1 MASDTYR
8 DILQTIIDGKDLT
21 FEQAHGVFTELMD
34 GNLTEAQ
41 IAGLLIAL
49 RTKGECVSEIA
60 GAAMAMRQHAVRI
73 DVGGADV
80 IDIVGTGGTGL
91 KTFNISTTSCFV
103 AAGAGAK
110 VAKHGNVT
118 NTRASGAANVLQ
130 SLGVNLEASPDT
142 VSRCIATAGVGF
154 CYARACHPAMKFA
167 APVRKQLPV
176 RTIFNVLG
184 PLTNPAGAKRM
195 VLGTFAD
202 EWTEPLAKV
211 LDKLGATHAWVVHA
225 EDGLDEITITSTTRV
240 SEIRDGKIRTWTMQ
254 PEDVDL
260 PRGSFEDLTVA
271 DPAESAAV
279 AKALL
284 DGKEGPTR
292 NIVLLNAAAAL
303 VVADI
308 AKDLKDGLAK
318 AKESI
323 DSGAAKKAMESLVK
337 ESNA

>member
-1 MASDTYR
+1 MSSDGYR
-8 DILQTIIDGKDLT
+8 DILQTLIDRKDLT
-21 FEQAHGVFTELMD
+21 DEQAHGVFTELMD

-49 RTKGECVSEIA
+49 RTKGECVAEIA
-60 GAAMAMRQHAVRI
+60 GAALAMREHAVKI
-73 DVGGADV
+73 DVVGADV

-118 NTRASGAANVLQ
+118 NTRASGAANIL
-130 SLGVNLEASPDT
+130 SALGVNLEATPQT
-142 VSRCIATAGVGF
+142 VSRCIAQAGVGF

-195 VLGTFAD
+195 VMGVFAD
-202 EWTEPLAKV
+202 EWTEPLAEV
-211 LDKLGATHAWVVHA
+211 LGRLGATHAWVVHA
-225 EDGLDEITITSTTRV
+225 EDGLDEITNTSTTRV

-254 PEDVDL
+254 PEDVGL
-260 PRGSFEDLTVA
+260 PRGSLADLAVA
-271 DPAESAAV
+271 DPDESAAV
-279 AKALL
+279 AKAIL

-308 AKDLKDGLAK
+308 AKDLKDGVARAGK
-318 AKESI
+318 SI
-323 DSGAAKKAMESLVK
+323 DSGAAKTAMERMVQ